1 MSTEKQKVN
10 FTLPAL
16 EITEQE
22 AVRAGFIDTCIRM
35 HGMKEIDAI
44 GVYEREL
51 RYYKRAVNESEK
63 LKQCTGISLV
73 SAFLELSIQRLSLQ
87 PGQKADCYLE
97 ARNSKVIVPELRD
110 NKTVNVEK
118 WVQICRIVVS
128 AYGELNLRIQS
139 GQIIR
144 MNNPIVLYEGDHFQ
158 PKTTDRGELTVEY
171 WPAIPRKSNT
181 IIGCWVS
188 MILPH
193 NGIDFKWLLKD
204 DIERLKN
211 FSIPKGQANANY
223 TPKANSLYTANDG
236 QIDPGFLEAKTIK
249 HAFRSKT
256 KLKISD
262 AIAFEDDPE
271 EEQQQSFADTK
282 PADTVNPIANPTTNS
297 SEEGDDND
305 NGGF

>member
-1 MSTEKQKVN
+1 MTTKMDKPKVN
-10 FTLPAL
+10 FNLPAL
-16 EITEQE
+16 EIVEQE
-22 AVRAGFIDTCIRM
+22 AVKLGFIDTCSRM
-35 HGMKEIDAI
+35 HGMKEVDAE
-44 GVYEREL
+44 GFYEREL

-63 LKQCTGISLV
+63 LKQATGISLV
-73 SAFLELSIQRLSLQ
+73 SAFLELAIQRLSLQ

-97 ARNSKVIVPELRD
+97 ARSSKI
-110 NKTVNVEK
+110 TVNEQKGDKMVPVEK
-118 WVQICRIVVS
+118 WVQVCRLVLS

-144 MNNPIVLYEGDHFQ
+144 MNNPIVLYENDYFQ
-158 PKTTDRGELTVEY
+158 PKTTERGELTVEY
-171 WPAIPRKSNT
+171 RPEIPRKSNK

-193 NGIDFKWLLKD
+193 DGIDFKWLLID
-204 DIERLKN
+204 DIDRLMK
-211 FSIPKGQANANY
+211 FSIPKAQANANY
-223 TPKANSLYTANDG
+223 APKANALYTSNDG

-256 KLKISD
+256 KLKLSD

-271 EEQQQSFADTK
+271 DEQQSFADTK
-282 PADTVNPIANPTTNS
+282 PADTVNPITNQAP
-297 SEEGDDND
+297 EVAED

>member
-1 MSTEKQKVN
+1 MSTEKAKVK
-10 FTLPAL
+10 FDLPAI

-22 AVRAGFIDTCIRM
+22 AVKAGFIDTCMKM

-97 ARNSKVIVPELRD
+97 ARSSKITVPEQKGD
-110 NKTVNVEK
+110 KIVNVDK
-118 WVQICRIVVS
+118 WIQVCRIVVS

-144 MNNPIVLYEGDHFQ
+144 MNNPIVLYDGDHFQ
-158 PKTTDRGELTVEY
+158 PKTTERGELTVEY

-188 MILPH
+188 MVLPH
-193 NGIDFKWLLKD
+193 NGIDFKWLLAD
-204 DIERLKN
+204 DIERLKK
-211 FSIPKGQANANY
+211 FSVPKTRATADYTPQANA
-223 TPKANSLYTANDG
+223 LYTANDG

-271 EEQQQSFADTK
+271 EEQQQSFAETK
-282 PADTVNPIANPTTNS
+282 QAETVNPIANPTPT
-297 SEEGDDND
+297 SEDGDDND

>member
-1 MSTEKQKVN
+1 MSTEKPKVK
-10 FTLPAL
+10 FDLPAID
-16 EITEQE
+16 ITEQE
-22 AVRAGFIDTCIRM
+22 AVRIGFIETCMKM
-35 HGMKEIDAI
+35 HGMKEVDAI

-51 RYYKRAVNESEK
+51 RYYKRAVNESDK

-97 ARNSKVIVPELRD
+97 GRSSKVIVPEQKGD
-110 NKTVNVEK
+110 KTVNTEK
-118 WVQICRIVVS
+118 WILVCRLVIS

-144 MNNPIVLYEGDHFQ
+144 MNNPIVIYEGDHFQ
-158 PKTTDRGELTVEY
+158 PKTTERGELTVEY
-171 WPAIPRKSNT
+171 WPTIPRKSNT

-193 NGIDFKWLLKD
+193 NGIDFKWLLQD
-204 DIERLKN
+204 DIDRLMK
-211 FSIPKGQANANY
+211 FSIPKVQAGANY
-223 TPKANSLYTANDG
+223 TPKANALYTSNDG
-236 QIDPGFLEAKTIK
+236 QIDTGFLEAKTIK

-262 AIAFEDDPE
+262 AIAFEDDQDDNE
-271 EEQQQSFADTK
+271 QQSFAENA
-282 PADTVNPIANPTTNS
+282 PAETVNPVTNQTS
-297 SEEGDDND
+297 QPADNND

>member
-1 MSTEKQKVN
+1 MEKPKVK
-10 FTLPAL
+10 FDLPAI

-22 AVRAGFIDTCIRM
+22 AVRAGFIDTCMKM
-35 HGMKEIDAI
+35 HGMKEIDAV
-44 GVYEREL
+44 GVFEREL
-51 RYYKRAVNESEK
+51 RYYKRAVSESEK

-97 ARNSKVIVPELRD
+97 ARSAKITVPEQRGD
-110 NKTVNVEK
+110 KTVNVEK
-118 WVQICRIVVS
+118 WVQVCRLVLS

-144 MNNPIVLYEGDHFQ
+144 MNNPIVIYEGDHFQ

-171 WPAIPRKSNT
+171 WPAIPRQSNK

-193 NGIDFKWLLKD
+193 NGIDFKWLLLD
-204 DIERLKN
+204 DIQRLAEYSK
-211 FSIPKGQANANY
+211 PKTRATADYTPQANA
-223 TPKANSLYTANDG
+223 LYTANDG

-256 KLKISD
+256 KLKVSD
-262 AIAFEDDPE
+262 AIAFEDDQDDEPE
-271 EEQQQSFADTK
+271 SFADTK
-282 PADTVNPIANPTTNS
+282 PADTVNPISNQT
-297 SEEGDDND
+297 SEEDD
-305 NGGF
+305 NGGY

>member
-128 AYGELNLRIQS
+128 AYGELNLRIQA

-144 MNNPIVLYEGDHFQ
+144 MNNPIVLYKGDHFQ

-171 WPAIPRKSNT
+171 LPAIPRKSKE
-181 IIGCWVS
+181 IYGCWVS
-188 MILPH
+188 MVLPH
-193 NGIDFKWLLKD
+193 NGIDFKWLLED

-223 TPKANSLYTANDG
+223 TPQANKLYTANDG

-262 AIAFEDDPE
+262 AIAFEDDQE
-271 EEQQQSFADTK
+271 EEQQQSFAETK
-282 PADTVNPIANPTTNS
+282 LVNPIANPTQNP
-297 SEEGDDND
+297 EEEEDDN
-305 NGGF
+305 NAGF